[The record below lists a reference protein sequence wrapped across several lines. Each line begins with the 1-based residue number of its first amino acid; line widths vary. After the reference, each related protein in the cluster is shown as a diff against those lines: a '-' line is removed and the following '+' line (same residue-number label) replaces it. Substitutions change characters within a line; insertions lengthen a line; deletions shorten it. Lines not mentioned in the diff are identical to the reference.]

1 MAPRRRLLMVA
12 GIAAAFAWRE
22 RMLRK
27 NERLFGMG
35 SGTGA
40 RSR

>member
-1 MAPRRRLLMVA
+1 MAPRRRRLVMLA

-27 NERLFGMG
+27 NERLFG
-35 SGTGA
+35 TGA
-40 RSR
+40 GTAGR